1 MDKQNIVIAIDGYS
15 SCGKSTVAR
24 ALAKCLNYVYIDSGA
39 MYRAVTLYFIQ
50 NDVNYTQTDQ
60 VEQALANIH
69 IEIISEDGTNN
80 YLLNG
85 KDVTAEIREMKV
97 SELVSEISTIRAV
110 RESMVSQQRRMSAD
124 KSIVMDGRDIGT
136 AVFPDAD
143 VKIFMTAD
151 LNVRAERRLKEL
163 QNAGAVIS
171 IEEVIKNLTHR
182 DHQDTTRQESPLT
195 KAKDAI
201 MLDTSSMNEQEQL
214 DFVVNETKKATK
226 SSC

>member
-15 SCGKSTVAR
+15 SCGKSTVAK

-60 VEQALANIH
+60 VEQALENIH

-124 KSIVMDGRDIGT
+124 KNIVMDGRDIGT